1 MCRPLRRAVLAKRSL
16 WIPHEVHTPT
26 ADYHGPREAD
36 PSHWPVPA
44 RPWAITRPAP
54 GQRNPRRSHTRLH
67 TPGSGPAANVNPQ
80 RFPTA
85 WRERPR
91 AAARAGGEVGGGG
104 GGGDGSTGDAGRR
117 ANAVGELRGAHR
129 GACEHRGAH
138 SEHSSGRDGADG
150 ALVRALRPPRT
161 VSSPPKSCPKSP
173 PGGLATRGSAPCA
186 KTALSRSHSVG
197 AIESGE
203 RRARHTTVTRAGRRH
218 GGRSRRAPSR
228 GQRGG

>member
-26 ADYHGPREAD
+26 ADHHGPREAD
-36 PSHWPVPA
+36 PSQWPAPA
-44 RPWAITRPAP
+44 RPWATTRPAP
-54 GQRNPRRSHTRLH
+54 GQRNPHRSHTRLH
-67 TPGSGPAANVNPQ
+67 TPGSGPAPNVNRQ

-104 GGGDGSTGDAGRR
+104 GGGDGSTGDIGRR

-150 ALVRALRPPRT
+150 ALVRAQTAAAHLLAAPQKPPQ
-161 VSSPPKSCPKSP
+161 V
-173 PGGLATRGSAPCA
+173 ATRWVGDEGQH
-186 KTALSRSHSVG
+186 ALRKDC
-197 AIESGE
+197 
-203 RRARHTTVTRAGRRH
+203 
-218 GGRSRRAPSR
+218 PQPLP
-228 GQRGG
+228 QRGSS